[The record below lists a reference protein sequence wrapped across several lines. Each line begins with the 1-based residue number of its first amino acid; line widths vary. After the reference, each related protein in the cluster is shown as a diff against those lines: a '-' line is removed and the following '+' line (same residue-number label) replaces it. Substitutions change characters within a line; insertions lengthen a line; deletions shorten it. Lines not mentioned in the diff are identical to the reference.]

1 MFSIFVLAFIGGL
14 STTAMVKIQVNDIN
28 DNRPIFYPR
37 EYNVSLRETETTTS
51 MSIGSVVAT
60 DLDSGR
66 FGAVTY
72 RIASG
77 NEAGIFRIDRTTG
90 EIFINKPNMLS
101 SRQQPNH
108 KLNISASDGGGLKS
122 LDDAEVH
129 VNIINAQQRPPM
141 FDKSRYSFAVKENAT
156 HGTIVGSVSA
166 SSIQLANRK
175 LSYSIVAGDPDG
187 NFDIDSATGNI
198 RVAHGL
204 DHEKKTNMLLNI
216 QAASVDPADYGHT
229 QVYTNFAFYF
239 IWQVI

>member
-1 MFSIFVLAFIGGL
+1 
-14 STTAMVKIQVNDIN
+14 MVKIQVNDIN

-51 MSIGSVVAT
+51 MSIAAVVAT

-66 FGAVTY
+66 FGSVSY

-90 EIFINKPNMLS
+90 EIFISKPNMLS

-122 LDDAEVH
+122 LDEAEVY

-141 FDKSRYSFAVKENAT
+141 FDKSRYSFVVKENAT
-156 HGTIVGSVSA
+156 RGTIVGSVSA

-187 NFDIDSATGNI
+187 YFSIDTATGNI
-198 RVAHGL
+198 RVANGL
-204 DHEKKTNMLLNI
+204 DHEKKTNILLNI

-229 QVYTNFAFYF
+229 QVRF
-239 IWQVI
+239 

>member
-1 MFSIFVLAFIGGL
+1 
-14 STTAMVKIQVNDIN
+14 MVKIQVTDLN
-28 DNRPIFYPR
+28 DNRPVFYPR

-51 MSIGSVVAT
+51 MSIAAVVAT

-66 FGAVTY
+66 FGSISY

-122 LDDAEVH
+122 LDEAEVY
-129 VNIINAQQRPPM
+129 VSIINAQQRPPM

-156 HGTIVGSVSA
+156 RGTVVGSVSA

-175 LSYSIVAGDPDG
+175 LSYSIVAGDPEG
-187 NFDIDSATGNI
+187 YFDIDSATGNI
-198 RVAHGL
+198 RVASGL

-216 QAASVDPADYGHT
+216 QAASVEPADYGHT
-229 QVYTNFAFYF
+229 QVSSFATFSR
-239 IWQVI
+239 IPRNIQVRVY